1 MQLTQCKIKFN
12 TFSRMILKFSERGG
26 ERMDAPKNRPQE
38 RKADLEK
45 RQELMAQV
53 LGVDK
58 KGKKVLFNPFS
69 KEFWKNAKGAP
80 RFEPKVVKPWELEG
94 PATGSTEAIPP
105 TRIVKPWDLKEKDKD
120 EINPQK
126 DSGTAEGVSVKNE

>member
-69 KEFWKNAKGAP
+69 KEFWKA
-80 RFEPKVVKPWELEG
+80 
-94 PATGSTEAIPP
+94 
-105 TRIVKPWDLKEKDKD
+105 
-120 EINPQK
+120 
-126 DSGTAEGVSVKNE
+126 